1 MSTGPIDWCLSGSV
15 MVIGRIIMVRSYK
28 VIMTRRMI
36 IKEEIKTKE
45 LIKKVIANRNQ
56 NKKIRI
62 SKNRMKSKDKDNS
75 KLKPVH

>member
-1 MSTGPIDWCLSGSV
+1 
-15 MVIGRIIMVRSYK
+15 MVIGSKLTVRSSK
-28 VIMTRRMI
+28 VIMTRKMI

-62 SKNRMKSKDKDNS
+62 SKNRMKSKDS
-75 KLKPVH
+75 LRPKPVH